1 MRIDAHIHFWR
12 PDCGFDNKPI
22 ADHPAYRRDFLPEDI
37 ESELARCGIGAV
49 ILVQAAP
56 QTEETAWMLELARR
70 HPIFAGVVG
79 WVDLDAAPIDYGPL
93 CANRA
98 LVGIRAQL
106 RRIADPE
113 FILRPRVL
121 GNVAGALQA
130 GLGVTLLTEQRHY
143 AAVERALD
151 RLPPGPITFNHL
163 GMRFPEVDPAQWRN
177 LLRTIVER
185 PATYLQLSG
194 LPFLHGE
201 HWQEGPAREI
211 LDEAYEIVG
220 PGRLVFA
227 SDWPMLT
234 RFATYSDWLR
244 AAEALLH
251 AHGASAAESDA
262 VFCHNAMA
270 AHPRLVPPGA
280 NAAPFH
286 LPKTE
291 NAR

>member
-12 PDCGFDNKPI
+12 PDSGFDNRPI
-22 ADHPAYRRDFLPEDI
+22 ADHPAYRRDFLPPDI
-37 ESELARCGIGAV
+37 EGELARCGIEAV

-56 QTEETAWMLELARR
+56 QADETAWMLELARH
-70 HPIFAGVVG
+70 HPIIAGVVG
-79 WVDLDAAPIDYGPL
+79 WVDLDAAPIDYVPL
-93 CANRA
+93 CANRS

-113 FILRPRVL
+113 FVLRPRVL
-121 GNVAGALQA
+121 ANVGRAIEA
-130 GLGVTLLTEQRHY
+130 GLGVTLLTEERHY
-143 AAVERALD
+143 AAVERALHS
-151 RLPPGPITFNHL
+151 LPPGPVTFNHL
-163 GMRFPEVDPAQWRN
+163 GMRCPEVDRARWRN
-177 LLRTIVER
+177 LMRVIVER

-201 HWQEGPAREI
+201 HWREPAARSI

-227 SDWPMLT
+227 SDWPMLI
-234 RFATYSDWLR
+234 RFATCTDWLR

-251 AHGASAAESDA
+251 AHGATAAQSDA

-270 AHPRLVPPGA
+270 AHPRLVAPGA
-280 NAAPFH
+280 TASAALF
-286 LPKTE
+286 PKTE